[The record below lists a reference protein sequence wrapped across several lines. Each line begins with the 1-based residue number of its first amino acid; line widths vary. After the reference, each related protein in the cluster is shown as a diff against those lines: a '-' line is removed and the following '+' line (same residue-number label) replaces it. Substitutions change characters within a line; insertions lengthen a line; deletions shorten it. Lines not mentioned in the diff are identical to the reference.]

1 MTKDTRMK
9 SNEPENLHEQLE
21 AVFASLSRADA
32 PGAVVS
38 VQRRGQLLLRKG
50 YGLSSLESGL
60 VNTPATK
67 MRIGSTSKHFASI
80 LALMLHDEGRLSIDD
95 PVVRWLPELPVSQ
108 GRRTLRQFM
117 NHTGGTRDYL
127 DLSLISNGLGIVPA
141 EGAYAYQC
149 RQHGENFAPGEQL
162 IYNNGGYRM
171 LSLVIER
178 VMGMP
183 LAQALRERLFE
194 PLGMHET
201 SLWASDLDPLSG
213 VAQAH
218 LALPGGKFG
227 KGVFPAVILGE
238 GGIASTV
245 DNMQRW
251 LAHLAAPALWPRAL
265 SDELMAP
272 TTLNNGFTHPYGL
285 GVVAESWRGV
295 RVFHHAGGVVGGS
308 CQMLAAPDHDIQIIV
323 MTNRSDGNAAELAEK
338 LLTVLVGDAMS
349 AAPQPAD
356 PALVDA
362 LGGDYHCAGSGR
374 HFVIDRMDDKLFLK
388 SFGMPLPLHQSEGGE
403 LRVNVLSVIAMQV
416 VPVRGAQGQVVAI
429 DVIEQGITHRCERID
444 PAFKADQT
452 VAPFAGLWHSDELGA
467 DLRIGGEGGDTAA
480 GLDAE
485 ADAVKVIGQY
495 GRNRFKLQA
504 LLPGTCLLQS
514 TDPSLPLNGTL
525 RLRIGADRRR
535 ELVLDT
541 SRTRGL
547 TLREVTS
554 GV

>member
-1 MTKDTRMK
+1 MK
-9 SNEPENLHEQLE
+9 CNDIEKLE
-21 AVFASLSRADA
+21 AVFASLSRDDA

-38 VQRRGQLLLRKG
+38 VRRGGRSLLRKG
-50 YGLSSLESGL
+50 YGLSSIESGL

-67 MRIGSTSKHFASI
+67 MRIGSTTKHFASA
-80 LALMLHDEGRLSIDD
+80 LGLMLHDEGLLSVDD
-95 PVVRWLPELPVSQ
+95 PVIRWLPELPVSQ

-117 NHTGGTRDYL
+117 SHTGGTRDYL

-149 RQHGENFAPGEQL
+149 RQEGENFAPGEQF

-178 VMGMP
+178 VLGMP
-183 LAQALRERLFE
+183 LDQAMRERLFD

-213 VAQAH
+213 VAQSH
-218 LALPGGKFG
+218 LALPGGKFV

-251 LAHLAAPALWPRAL
+251 LSHLASPTLWPRAL

-272 TTLNNGFTHPYGL
+272 TPLNNGFVNPYGL
-285 GVVAESWRGV
+285 GLVAEDWRGV
-295 RVFHHAGGVVGGS
+295 RVFHHAGGVMGGS
-308 CQMLAAPDHDIQIIV
+308 CQMLAAPDHDIQIVV
-323 MTNRSDGNAAELAEK
+323 MTNRSDGNAAELAER
-338 LLTVLVGDAMS
+338 LMTALVGDAMS

-356 PALVDA
+356 PGLVA
-362 LGGDYHCAGSGR
+362 SLGGEYYCADSGR
-374 HFVIDRMDDKLFLK
+374 YFAIDRMEDKLFLK
-388 SFGMPLPLHQSEGGE
+388 SFGMPLPLTQSEGGE
-403 LRVNVLSVIAMQV
+403 LRVNLLAVIAMQV
-416 VPVRGAQGQVVAI
+416 NAVHGSQGQVTAI
-429 DVIEQGITHRCERID
+429 DVTEQGRTHRCERID
-444 PAFKADQT
+444 PAFKAEQT
-452 VAPFAGLWHSDELGA
+452 VTPFAGLWRSDELGA
-467 DLRIGGEGGDTAA
+467 DLRIGGEGAD
-480 GLDAE
+480 
-485 ADAVKVIGQY
+485 ADAVRVLGQY
-495 GRNRFKLQA
+495 GRNSFKLQG
-504 LLPGTCLLQS
+504 LLPEACLLES

-525 RLRIGADRRR
+525 RLGIGADRRR
-535 ELVLDT
+535 QLTLDT

-547 TLREVTS
+547 VLREVAS